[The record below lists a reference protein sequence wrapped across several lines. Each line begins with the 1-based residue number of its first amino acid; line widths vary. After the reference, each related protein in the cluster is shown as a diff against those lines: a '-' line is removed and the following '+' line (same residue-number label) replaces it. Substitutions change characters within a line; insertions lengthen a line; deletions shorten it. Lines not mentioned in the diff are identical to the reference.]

1 MPKSIAIIG
10 GGFFGCAIAAK
21 LSAHGYECTIYEKRD
36 RILGGTASRNLLRIH
51 KGPHY
56 PRSKETA
63 LQCLEGYNKFC
74 NKFSECIDTSFSNY
88 YVISSEQSKTTF
100 DNFLDF
106 CSCLNIQHV
115 VIPKRECQNIVNNC
129 DGGIICEEGAIN
141 VFRMHVHYK
150 KVLAEN
156 ACEVL
161 TNKKIIRINRNG
173 NRIVLKTNVENYE
186 ADIVINCSFTEMNLG
201 LGTLHHISNE
211 LVYQRT
217 VCFKCKTS
225 DPVFGLTVLDGESPT
240 IFPSFWDEHSTELD
254 SFMFYHVKHSVCR
267 EQISVMYPEFEPI
280 THKELQE
287 RYDLTLNEIKKFLP
301 NIKKKIGEI
310 EFLVAD
316 RIIRPHVKETDTR
329 ISEITKMAENYY
341 VIFQGK
347 IDYSLNIADQ
357 MLESLKEPS
366 FTPIKPICQVTT
378 KSNKAK

>member
-1 MPKSIAIIG
+1 MAADLAKSIAIIG
-10 GGFFGCAIAAK
+10 GGFFGCAIATK

-36 RILGGTASRNLLRIH
+36 RILGGTASRNVLRIH

-74 NKFSECIDTSFSNY
+74 NNFSECIETSFSNY
-88 YVISSEQSKTTF
+88 YVISSEHSKTTF
-100 DNFLDF
+100 DNFVDF
-106 CSCLNIQHV
+106 CSCLNIEHV
-115 VIPKRECQNIVNNC
+115 VIPKTECQKFFTNC
-129 DGGIICEEGAIN
+129 DGGIICEEGTIN
-141 VFRMHVHYK
+141 VFRMLAHYE

-161 TNKKIIRINRNG
+161 TNKEIIRIDRNG
-173 NRIVLKTNVENYE
+173 DRIVLKTNVENYE

-201 LGTLHHISNE
+201 LGTLHHASNE
-211 LVYQRT
+211 LVYQKT

-254 SFMFYHVKHSVCR
+254 SFMLYHVTHSVCR
-267 EQISVMYPEFEPI
+267 EQISVRYPEFEPI

-287 RYDLTLNEIKKFLP
+287 RYDLTLSEIQKFLP
-301 NIKKKIGEI
+301 NIKEIIGET

-316 RIIRPHVKETDTR
+316 RIIRPHVKDTDTR
-329 ISEITKMAENYY
+329 ISEIIKMAENCY

-357 MLESLKEPS
+357 MLELLREPP
-366 FTPIKPICQVTT
+366 FTPIKPSCQAPT
-378 KSNKAK
+378 